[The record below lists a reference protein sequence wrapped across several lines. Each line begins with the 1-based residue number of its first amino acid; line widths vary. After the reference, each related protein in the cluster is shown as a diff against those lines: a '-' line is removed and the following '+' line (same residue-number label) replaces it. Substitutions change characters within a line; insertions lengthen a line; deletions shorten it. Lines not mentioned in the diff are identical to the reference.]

1 MNKTAKMATVASL
14 AAAVAVL
21 AVPAVWMQPDAADM
35 VPVPDNGTDGDAHE
49 GGVFRLPPAPYT
61 EAHDEWI
68 EWYRAAELNAIES
81 QTRDAALMAHDFE
94 VAFHPDPDRDGS
106 FIAVALLAKRDRLDG
121 MYAPTANERL
131 MHDWVIKEHS
141 PPDTIGEIDE
151 ELLDLVGSKDNLHY
165 AEDLYDVMTSV
176 ANLGYVPNDLRE
188 QDWEYW
194 TWVSHI
200 AACYIL
206 WDDCDPAQL
215 RQDLAESGEITKE
228 ELERLKD
235 GLGKQGNSDAGDA
248 TGRAVAAAHAEELA
262 LTYRQPTAGS
272 L

>member
-14 AAAVAVL
+14 AAAVAAL

-49 GGVFRLPPAPYT
+49 GGTFRLPPAPYT

-121 MYAPTANERL
+121 MYAPN
-131 MHDWVIKEHS
+131 
-141 PPDTIGEIDE
+141 
-151 ELLDLVGSKDNLHY
+151 
-165 AEDLYDVMTSV
+165 
-176 ANLGYVPNDLRE
+176 
-188 QDWEYW
+188 
-194 TWVSHI
+194 
-200 AACYIL
+200 
-206 WDDCDPAQL
+206 
-215 RQDLAESGEITKE
+215 RQRK
-228 ELERLKD
+228 
-235 GLGKQGNSDAGDA
+235 
-248 TGRAVAAAHAEELA
+248 AHARLGSSRNTRRPTPSA
-262 LTYRQPTAGS
+262 RLTRSCWIWWDPRTTCTTPRIS
-272 L
+272 TT

>member
-1 MNKTAKMATVASL
+1 M
-14 AAAVAVL
+14 
-21 AVPAVWMQPDAADM
+21 
-35 VPVPDNGTDGDAHE
+35 
-49 GGVFRLPPAPYT
+49 
-61 EAHDEWI
+61 
-68 EWYRAAELNAIES
+68 
-81 QTRDAALMAHDFE
+81 
-94 VAFHPDPDRDGS
+94 
-106 FIAVALLAKRDRLDG
+106 
-121 MYAPTANERL
+121 
-131 MHDWVIKEHS
+131 
-141 PPDTIGEIDE
+141 
-151 ELLDLVGSKDNLHY
+151 VGSKDNLHY

-194 TWVSHI
+194 TWVGHI

-206 WDDCDPAQL
+206 WDDCDPVQL

-272 L
+272 I